1 VVFVPQQSQLDD
13 IADWRSLAR
22 EVESLFGQAMAEEPA
37 WEEHLSANIQRGTAW
52 CVRDTSDRFAGG
64 MWLSYAP
71 DGCLHIDWL
80 AVARRVRRRGAGRAL
95 VVRALREANGR
106 PTHVITFGAGHPG
119 GSEAEAARGLYRG
132 LGFLPLEHEPAADG
146 TPRDLFVL
154 ARAPDE

>member
-37 WEEHLSANIQRGTAW
+37 WEEHLSVNIRRGTAW
-52 CVRDTSDRFAGG
+52 CVRDTGDKVAGG
-64 MWLSYAP
+64 MWLSYPP

-80 AVARRVRRRGAGRAL
+80 AVAQRVRRSGAGRAL
-95 VVRALREANGR
+95 VLRALQQADGR
-106 PTHVITFGAGHPG
+106 PVHVITFGSEHPG
-119 GSEAEAARGLYRG
+119 GAEAESARGLYRS
-132 LGFLPLEHEPAADG
+132 LGFQPFEHDPAADG

-154 ARAPDE
+154 AQQTS